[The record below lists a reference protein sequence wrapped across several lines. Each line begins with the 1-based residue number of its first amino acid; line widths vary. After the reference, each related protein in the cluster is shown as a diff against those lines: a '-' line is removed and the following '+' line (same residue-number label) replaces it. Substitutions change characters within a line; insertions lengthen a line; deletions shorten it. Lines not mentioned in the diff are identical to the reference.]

1 MAERFG
7 ESVAYSSEKAPTSNG
22 CFEVSAA
29 TPGVSPWPPPP
40 VTEKNYTPEVGTLLW
55 SKFNGDRRLAGPTVD
70 ELMCGIGDLIDLM
83 TSAEPDEFDSAVK
96 TAFEQRLVANKPK
109 KKGSKGSSVLKKLV
123 DKSK

>member
-1 MAERFG
+1 MRRASAG
-7 ESVAYSSEKAPTSNG
+7 SLSSPQPADS
-22 CFEVSAA
+22 
-29 TPGVSPWPPPP
+29 
-40 VTEKNYTPEVGTLLW
+40 
-55 SKFNGDRRLAGPTVD
+55 FNGDRRLAGPTVD

-96 TAFEQRLVANKPK
+96 TAFEQRLAANKPG